1 MRFFFCLAITSLVF
15 LPHPCS
21 AGIFDDLFNKVLPS
35 MQQQGY
41 FDDNTIVKGL
51 KEALATGTEK
61 AVTEVARPDGYFGN
75 PLIRILLPEK
85 FQKAADLL
93 GTIGY
98 QKQVDEFVLSMNRAA
113 ERAAPSAARFFGDA
127 IRNMTIEDARGI
139 LSGGDTAATRFLE
152 KRTRSQLI
160 DAFRPIVAEKMNQVG
175 TVRSYKELIGKYDT
189 VPLASLVGM
198 PSLDLDSYVTNKAL
212 DGLFTMV
219 GAEEKKIRTNPAAR
233 TTELLRKV
241 FGGR

>member
-41 FDDNTIVKGL
+41 LDDNTIVKGL

-113 ERAAPSAARFFGDA
+113 ERAAPSAARFFGNA

>member
-1 MRFFFCLAITSLVF
+1 MRFFLCLAITSLLF
-15 LPHPCS
+15 SPNPCS
-21 AGIFDDLFNKVLPS
+21 AGIFDDIFNKILPS

-41 FDDNTIVKGL
+41 LDDNTIVKGL

-61 AVTEVARPDGYFGN
+61 AVNEVARPDGYFGN
-75 PLIRILLPEK
+75 PLIKILLPDR
-85 FQKAADLL
+85 FQRAADLL

-113 ERAAPSAARFFGDA
+113 ERAAPAAARFFGDA
-127 IRNMTIEDARGI
+127 IRNMTVEDARGI
-139 LSGGDTAATRFLE
+139 LNGGDMAATRFFE
-152 KRTRSQLI
+152 KTTRSQLF
-160 DAFRPIVAEKMNQVG
+160 DAFKPIVAENMDKVG

-189 VPLASLVGM
+189 VPLASLVGI

-219 GAEEKKIRTNPAAR
+219 GAEEKRIRTNPAAR
-233 TTELLRKV
+233 TTDLLRKV

>member
-1 MRFFFCLAITSLVF
+1 M
-15 LPHPCS
+15 
-21 AGIFDDLFNKVLPS
+21 
-35 MQQQGY
+35 
-41 FDDNTIVKGL
+41 
-51 KEALATGTEK
+51 
-61 AVTEVARPDGYFGN
+61 ARPDGYFGN
-75 PLIRILLPEK
+75 PLIRILLPDK

-113 ERAAPSAARFFGDA
+113 ERAAPSAGRFFGDA
-127 IRNMTIEDARGI
+127 IRNMTVEDARGI

-152 KRTRSQLI
+152 KQTRSQLFN
-160 DAFRPIVAEKMNQVG
+160 AFRPIVAENMDKVG

-189 VPLASLVGM
+189 VPLASLVGI

-241 FGGR
+241 FSGG